1 MKKLI
6 IATLAIAL
14 TSLNVYAQTENPRGV
29 YKMKTL
35 IDKTGNEILAPFDQ
49 YKICT
54 DSSTLTA
61 FVYGRTFGIR
71 ANDEQTFNYTGDAP
85 ASPDTTA
92 SRIYDSDSRHFTLKW
107 WSTHEGMYFPSNG
120 WCTERYVADEYS
132 ENGKILFDAIMHP
145 AKNIDKKNPLYGNWQ
160 RIGIYDEPQDVDE
173 AMETFK
179 KNGVPAYGRK
189 DIMILTPGSMVYTG
203 GQIMPS
209 TSDGKT
215 FFEVQMQKDETK
227 RFTTQWLTDDY
238 VVIKITRNQFRD
250 YELWKR
256 ITDGTAPIQH
266 MQ

>member
-6 IATLAIAL
+6 IATLAIAF
-14 TSLNVYAQTENPRGV
+14 TSLGAYAQTENPRGV

-35 IDKTGNEILAPFDQ
+35 IDKTGIEILAPFDQ

-61 FVYGRTFGIR
+61 FINGRIFGIR
-71 ANDEQTFNYTGDAP
+71 ANDKSVFNYTGEAP

-92 SRIYDSDSRHFTLKW
+92 SRIYDSDSKHFTLKW
-107 WSTHEGMYFPSNG
+107 WSTRETFYFPSNG

-132 ENGKILFDAIMHP
+132 ENGKILFDAIMSP
-145 AKNIDKKNPLYGNWQ
+145 AKSIDKKNPLYGNWQ
-160 RIGIYDEPQDVDE
+160 RIGIYDEPQDVEE

-179 KNGVPAYGRK
+179 KNGTPAYGK
-189 DIMILTPGSMVYTG
+189 QDIIIIAPGSLVFTS

-215 FFEVQMQKDETK
+215 FFEIPMQKGEAK
-227 RFTTQWLTDDY
+227 RYTTQWLTNDY
-238 VVIKITRNQFRD
+238 VAIKIIRNQFRD